1 MKKPVL
7 YVQDYWIAKK
17 QRKEQIKDILLI
29 SSYALIV
36 IAISYMFC
44 NVLFTTI

>member
-1 MKKPVL
+1 MKKTVL

-29 SSYALIV
+29 GSYALV
-36 IAISYMFC
+36 AIAVTYMFC

>member
-1 MKKPVL
+1 MKKTVL

-17 QRKEQIKDILLI
+17 QRKEQIKDILLF

-36 IAISYMFC
+36 ITVAYMFC